1 MVVEYKTLLNI
12 IRINPNLTDVAAS
25 YVINNKLP
33 GWQEIASVRSK
44 CLYINPIESGYKEN
58 VEDILRS
65 NNTIG

>member
-12 IRINPNLTDVAAS
+12 IRVQPKLTDVLAS

-33 GWQEIASVRSK
+33 GWQDLAHARSK
-44 CLYINPIESGYKEN
+44 QLYIEP
-58 VEDILRS
+58 VEFEKILRS